1 MSSDT
6 PKSTQTTDVWEDG
19 ERKED
24 EEERKEE
31 VTDMAFIGDHGMGQ
45 IVYEVAWHPRARPSF
60 A

>member
-1 MSSDT
+1 MSSDA

-31 VTDMAFIGDHGMGQ
+31 VIDMAFIGDHGMGQ
-45 IVYEVAWHPRARPSF
+45 IAYEVA
-60 A
+60 